1 MSSEAADRS
10 LDILSAFNESAIG
23 VDFVFSENALRVVA
37 AKMYLKFNEASAE
50 SFGKPDAVLVDMYY
64 EFLESRGYFTD

>member
-1 MSSEAADRS
+1 
-10 LDILSAFNESAIG
+10 
-23 VDFVFSENALRVVA
+23 
-37 AKMYLKFNEASAE
+37 MYLKFNEASAE